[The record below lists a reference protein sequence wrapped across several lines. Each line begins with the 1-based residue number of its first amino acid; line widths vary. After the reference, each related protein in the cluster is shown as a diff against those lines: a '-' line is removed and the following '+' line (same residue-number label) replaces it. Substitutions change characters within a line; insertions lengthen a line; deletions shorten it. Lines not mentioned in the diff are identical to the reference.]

1 MLHFFIKGRKIIKI
15 VSEII
20 ARKITTSNV
29 AARKIIERNKG
40 QGWDT
45 DISKIK
51 AANMIAG
58 NIIAKNYLSMH

>member
-1 MLHFFIKGRKIIKI
+1 MLHFFMKERKIIKI
-15 VSEII
+15 ASEII

-45 DISKIK
+45 DKSKN

>member
-1 MLHFFIKGRKIIKI
+1 MLHFFMKERKIIKI
-15 VSEII
+15 ASEII

-29 AARKIIERNKG
+29 AARKTIERNKG

-45 DISKIK
+45 DISKN